1 MWDNPRLANA
11 AAKALY
17 ALALALIVYVGAR
30 VLFESRVFSLKT
42 IVVGGELQH
51 VVRADIVSAL
61 QGRVK
66 GTFFTV
72 DLEAVRAL
80 FEGIPW
86 VRRAELRRGW
96 PDRLEVRVEE
106 HVALARWG
114 QRREPRLVNTH
125 GELFPGQSDATLPVF
140 SGPAGSE
147 GEVTQ
152 RYLAFRGLLAPL
164 ALEPEQVLLSSRLSW
179 QVKLS
184 NGLTVRLGHDSD
196 KDRVD
201 SRLARLVSVYP
212 ETLGEAPNRPD
223 YVDLRYPNGFAIR
236 VPETAGRESR
246 RPARKRA

>member
-1 MWDNPRLANA
+1 LRREVQRRGHPLHHSLRPAPRRRAHRPGRGAARFRDPGLQWMGPRGPHARPQGQALLPRGQHLSGDDRPLA
-11 AAKALY
+11 
-17 ALALALIVYVGAR
+17 
-30 VLFESRVFSLKT
+30 
-42 IVVGGELQH
+42 
-51 VVRADIVSAL
+51 RADGGASREIVRAL

-125 GELFPGQSDATLPVF
+125 GELFLGQSDATLPVF

-152 RYLAFRGLLAPL
+152 RYLAFRGLLGPL
-164 ALEPEQVLLSSRLSW
+164 ALEPRQVLLSSRLS
-179 QVKLS
+179 
-184 NGLTVRLGHDSD
+184 
-196 KDRVD
+196 
-201 SRLARLVSVYP
+201 
-212 ETLGEAPNRPD
+212 
-223 YVDLRYPNGFAIR
+223 
-236 VPETAGRESR
+236 
-246 RPARKRA
+246 